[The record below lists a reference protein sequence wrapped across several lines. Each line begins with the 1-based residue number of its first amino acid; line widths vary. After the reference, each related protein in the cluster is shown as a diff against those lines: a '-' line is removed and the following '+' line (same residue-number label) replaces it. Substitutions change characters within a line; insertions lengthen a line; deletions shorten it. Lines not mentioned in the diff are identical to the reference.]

1 MSRYQSV
8 LCAVDLTPNSFH
20 VLEAAKSIT
29 PKENIQVLHICEHP
43 ITGYGEQTGHNLRV
57 TEAQIR
63 QSAFPALKEIV
74 ETAELNVKQSD
85 IRFGSPAE
93 VIHQTAIDNGND
105 LIIVGSHGKSGLT
118 LLLGSTSNQV
128 LHGSPCDLLTV
139 RI

>member
-1 MSRYQSV
+1 MSKYQSV
-8 LCAVDLTPNSFH
+8 LCAVDLSPNSFP
-20 VLEAAKSIT
+20 VLETAKSIT
-29 PKENIQVLHICEHP
+29 DKSNIQVLHICEHP
-43 ITGYGEQTGHNLRV
+43 ITGYGEQTGNNLRV

-63 QSAFPALKEIV
+63 QSAFPALKDIV
-74 ETAELNVKQSD
+74 EAAELNVTQSD
-85 IRFGSPAE
+85 IRFGKPAE
-93 VIHQTAIDNGND
+93 VIHQVAVDNGID